1 MTRRYAAA
9 MVLGLAGCASGPH
22 VQRAPLALPLAE
34 SMTVEVRLT
43 QHEIFVS
50 HDVSNAGSAAGLQ
63 AASSPGVAAG
73 GFRAGAA
80 AGLIGALVDAAVNA
94 HRSSVAEEAARP
106 LHEHM
111 SGIDIDALVYQSVD
125 ALSPAS
131 FAHALRVEHLDKA
144 EADDEKEGRLEPGGP
159 VLVLAPAYSV
169 SYDGKSFVYVLK
181 ATVVDRVRGAGG
193 KLTSST
199 RYHQLFEYVADD
211 SDIAGG
217 VSPAQLSADQWKALL
232 EQASGETVAMLNYDI
247 GSQPGDGLPQR
258 EYGRMRVLLDQDK
271 GSRSWVRTNFS
282 LLSVA
287 SASLKPHGN
296 S

>member
-1 MTRRYAAA
+1 MFRRYAIA
-9 MVLGLAGCASGPH
+9 MSFALAGCANGPH

-63 AASSPGVAAG
+63 AASSPSVAAG

-94 HRSSVAEEAARP
+94 HRSSVAEEAAKP
-106 LHEHM
+106 LHDHM
-111 SGIDIDALVYQSVD
+111 SGVDVDALVYRSMD
-125 ALSPAS
+125 ALSTAS
-131 FAHALRVEHLDKA
+131 FAHALRVEQLDKA

-169 SYDGKSFVYVLK
+169 SYDGKSFTYVLSAK
-181 ATVVDRVRGAGG
+181 VVDRVRAGE
-193 KLTSST
+193 KLTTST
-199 RYHQLFEYVADD
+199 RYHQIFEYVADE

-217 VSPAQLSADQWKALL
+217 VLPAQLSADQWKALL
-232 EQASGETVAMLNYDI
+232 EQASSETVAMLNYDI

-258 EYGRMRVLLDQDK
+258 EYGRMRVLLDQEK
-271 GSRSWVRTNFS
+271 GGRSWVRTNFS

-287 SASLKPHGN
+287 SSALKSHGN